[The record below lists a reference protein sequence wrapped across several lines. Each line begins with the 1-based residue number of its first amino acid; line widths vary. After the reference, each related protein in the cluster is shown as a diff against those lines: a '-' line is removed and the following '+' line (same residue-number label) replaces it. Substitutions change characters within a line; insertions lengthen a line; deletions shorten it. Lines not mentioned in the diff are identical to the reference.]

1 MDAKDNQPLSLRA
14 KLLKFRNAVSV
25 GAATAHNSLENE
37 NMKRNPFF
45 KTFYEKAAK
54 EGRKVKFSE
63 RLKAALQFS
72 AAKHE
77 VRMIHKKHRQHS
89 GILPPT
95 IAVTDD
101 NRESQT
107 LFCRRRQGCY

>member
-1 MDAKDNQPLSLRA
+1 
-14 KLLKFRNAVSV
+14 
-25 GAATAHNSLENE
+25 
-37 NMKRNPFF
+37 MKRNPFF

-77 VRMIHKKHRQHS
+77 VRMIHKK
-89 GILPPT
+89 T
-95 IAVTDD
+95 
-101 NRESQT
+101 
-107 LFCRRRQGCY
+107 